1 MVGSR
6 DIHHHPAEPQLLAVP
21 SKRGAQHKL
30 SALLFAA
37 CPAGTFKASQGA
49 GLCAPCPPNSRS
61 SAEASPL
68 CACRNGYYRA
78 DLDPPAAAC
87 TSEYWGGEAWGA
99 GLECVCTR
107 CLVPCLAEG
116 VFWGRG
122 EGLCLVPC
130 AVRGISGVVAMGSS
144 LIFGEER
151 AQERRK
157 DCWCSSACWERG
169 SWSQRLLNCPPK
181 IATD

>member
-6 DIHHHPAEPQLLAVP
+6 DVHHHPAEPQLLPVP
-21 SKRGAQHKL
+21 SEHNL

-61 SAEASPL
+61 STEASPL

-87 TSEYWGGEAWGA
+87 TSKYWEETGGWARAPE
-99 GLECVCTR
+99 
-107 CLVPCLAEG
+107 
-116 VFWGRG
+116 
-122 EGLCLVPC
+122 LCLHS
-130 AVRGISGVVAMGSS
+130 AVLFLVLRRECFGVG
-144 LIFGEER
+144 
-151 AQERRK
+151 
-157 DCWCSSACWERG
+157 ERG
-169 SWSQRLLNCPPK
+169 SAWWCVPSGVFLGWWLWLQP
-181 IATD
+181 DFW

>member
-1 MVGSR
+1 MGNR
-6 DIHHHPAEPQLLAVP
+6 DIHCHPAEPRLLPVP
-21 SKRGAQHKL
+21 SEHNL

-87 TSEYWGGEAWGA
+87 TSEYWEGTGGRA
-99 GLECVCTR
+99 R
-107 CLVPCLAEG
+107 SPQ
-116 VFWGRG
+116 
-122 EGLCLVPC
+122 LCLHS
-130 AVRGISGVVAMGSS
+130 AVLFLVLWGECFGVG
-144 LIFGEER
+144 
-151 AQERRK
+151 
-157 DCWCSSACWERG
+157 ERG
-169 SWSQRLLNCPPK
+169 SAWWRVPSGVFLRWWGLRP
-181 IATD
+181 DFW